1 MKELW
6 QLFITF
12 LKIGTLTF
20 GGGYAM
26 IPAIRRETV
35 AKRGWTDE
43 EGITDCIAVSQSL
56 PGAFA
61 VNVAIFIGKQV
72 KGIPGAAVAC
82 FSLVFPAYLTIIV
95 ILMFLGQIEDN
106 VYIIGAFEGIKA
118 ASVALILVT
127 CVQLARSIL
136 KTKTAWAIA
145 ALSFIGIAVL
155 SVNAIYAILAGGLI
169 GYIRYRYRKYRQ
181 DRGDGGLGEDDQNPE
196 NHENHEQKEVPD
208 Q

>member
-12 LKIGTLTF
+12 LKIGSLTF

-35 AKRGWTDE
+35 TKRGWTDE

-82 FSLVFPAYLTIIV
+82 FSLVFPAYLTILIV
-95 ILMFLGQIEDN
+95 LMFLGTIEDN
-106 VYIIGAFEGIKA
+106 VYITCAFEGIKA

-127 CVQLARSIL
+127 SVQLGRGIL
-136 KTKTAWAIA
+136 KSKTAWAIA
-145 ALSFIGIAVL
+145 VLSFIAIVL
-155 SVNAIYAILAGGLI
+155 LSANAIYAIMLGGLI
-169 GYIRYRYRKYRQ
+169 GYIQYRYGKS
-181 DRGDGGLGEDDQNPE
+181 
-196 NHENHEQKEVPD
+196 KEVEN